1 MTAHR
6 FFLTAEHSADPSRP
20 LSLSDADLHHAAD
33 VLRLRVGEEIDVV
46 DPHSRVWHMR
56 VTEATRRGV
65 FAETLSEVEV
75 APQPRVALFQA
86 VAKGEKMDDIVR
98 QAVEVGAEAVV
109 PVLTAR
115 CIVQLD
121 ARKRAQK
128 GERWRRVAEAA
139 AKQARRVSVPDVADP
154 IRLRDAISLLADY
167 DGAVVLWEECDGV
180 GLTEAV
186 RRCAD
191 GPAPRIALVV
201 GPEGGLAAEEVAA
214 LEAIG
219 ATVASLGPNIL
230 RTETAAVVALA
241 LAIEAL
247 RAAGEPA

>member
-6 FFLTAEHSADPSRP
+6 FFLTAERSADPSRP
-20 LSLSDADLHHAAD
+20 LPLSDGDLHHAAD

-46 DPHSRVWHMR
+46 DPDSSVWHVR
-56 VTEATRRGV
+56 VTEANRRAV
-65 FAETLSEVEV
+65 FAETLGQVEV
-75 APQPRVALFQA
+75 ASQPRVTLFQG

-121 ARKRAQK
+121 ARKRVQK

-139 AKQARRVSVPDVADP
+139 AKQAKRASVPEVSDP
-154 IRLRDAISLLADY
+154 LRLRDAIPLLADY
-167 DGAVVLWEECDGV
+167 DGAVILWEEYDGV

-191 GPAPRIALVV
+191 GPAARIALLV

-214 LEAIG
+214 LEAVG